1 MHVAK
6 AHLSRNSSMASTA
19 IAAIFIVTFGLCLR
33 PAWSQSIIGDGRL
46 VVPEARTLQW
56 ASGVG
61 NRELIEN
68 TYARITRLTGTG
80 PGSWPYEWMQVAS
93 LFDRQGLAAAERR
106 QAADAQQAY
115 LKASLYYALGYFP
128 DNATPEQQASYRKH
142 LETYIAA
149 SRFFSHTME
158 VVLIPLDEAT
168 VTVHLHVPLRAS
180 KPPLIVW
187 NGGSDWWKAS
197 YHGAIEMLVRRGI
210 AVAAFDLPGTGE
222 STAWVLGADGG
233 RLHRRVLDFLQD
245 SGRFDF
251 GRVGIIGVSLGG
263 NYAVRTA
270 ASEPRLKAA
279 VNFCGPIHSVFQ
291 MSAEARERVTAS
303 ADGAPFRASARAGL
317 DPRDPRP
324 LGQRLDLIALG
335 VVGPGKQIDIPI
347 LSVNGTRDL
356 LAPVEDL
363 ELVRRSA
370 PKGETWLLGT
380 SGHCAIEYSRV
391 VWPQVFDWLE
401 EQLRAAGQREAAR
414 P

>member
-1 MHVAK
+1 MQVRKASSPTNYSAISAAMVAM
-6 AHLSRNSSMASTA
+6 L
-19 IAAIFIVTFGLCLR
+19 FFVLVLPLR
-33 PAWSQSIIGDGRL
+33 PAWSQSIAADGRL
-46 VVPEARTLQW
+46 VVPEARTQQW
-56 ASGVG
+56 AGGVG
-61 NRELIEN
+61 NRELIES

-80 PGSWPYEWMQVAS
+80 PGAWPYEWMQVGAS
-93 LFDRQGLAAAERR
+93 FERQAQMAAERR
-106 QAADAQQAY
+106 QPAEAQQGY

-149 SRFFSHTME
+149 SQFFGHAME
-158 VVLIPLDEAT
+158 VVSIPLDGAS
-168 VTVHLHVPLRAS
+168 VTVHLHVPLRVS
-180 KPPLIVW
+180 KPPLVIW

-197 YHGAIEMLVRRGI
+197 YHGAIEMLIRRGF

-222 STAWVLGADGG
+222 SSAWVLGADGG
-233 RLHRRVLDFLQD
+233 RLHKQVLDVLQD

-270 ASEPRLKAA
+270 AAEPRVKAA
-279 VNFCGPIHSVFQ
+279 VNFCGPIHHVFQ
-291 MSAEARERVTAS
+291 MPAEARERVTVS

-324 LGQRLDLIALG
+324 LGQRLDLVALG
-335 VVGPGKQIDIPI
+335 VVGPGRRIDIPI
-347 LSVNGTRDL
+347 LSVNGTRDS

-380 SGHCAIEYSRV
+380 SGHCAIEYTRV

-401 EQLRAAGQREAAR
+401 EQLTPARQRAAR